1 MSDKHPKVSLRL
13 KYMTFVM
20 ILHNPRFH
28 GQITEDQT
36 QELDVEIRWEGRTI
50 LPNHLLL
57 WKLNFEEEQL
67 RYLEPKLEPVQ
78 Y

>member
-1 MSDKHPKVSLRL
+1 
-13 KYMTFVM
+13 M
-20 ILHNPRFH
+20 ILHNPGFR

-36 QELDVEIRWEGRTI
+36 QELDAEIQWEGRTI

-67 RYLEPKLEPVQ
+67 QYLEPKLEPVQ